1 LQPLIGDSQALH
13 TWHRFGMWYLI
24 IFSMFHMYMVVRQDV
39 FTRETIISTM
49 INGWRV
55 PKP

>member
-1 LQPLIGDSQALH
+1 
-13 TWHRFGMWYLI
+13 
-24 IFSMFHMYMVVRQDV
+24 MFHMYMVVRQDV

>member
-1 LQPLIGDSQALH
+1 
-13 TWHRFGMWYLI
+13 
-24 IFSMFHMYMVVRQDV
+24 MVVRQDV